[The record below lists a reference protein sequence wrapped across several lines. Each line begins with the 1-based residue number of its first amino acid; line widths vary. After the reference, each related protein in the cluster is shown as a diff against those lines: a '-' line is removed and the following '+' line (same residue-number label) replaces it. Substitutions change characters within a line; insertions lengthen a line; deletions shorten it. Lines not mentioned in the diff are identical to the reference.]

1 MTNAWT
7 SDELSAI
14 AAAREL
20 EIQSLRPDG
29 TLRKPVTIWVVRQ
42 GDDLCVRSW
51 RGPRAAW
58 FRGAHDQYE
67 GHIRAGAVDKDVT
80 FIDTLEQPVNAA
92 IDVAYR
98 AKYSDSR
105 YATPMVTEPARSTT
119 IMLVP
124 R

>member
-1 MTNAWT
+1 MTETWT
-7 SDELSAI
+7 GDELSAI

-42 GDDLCVRSW
+42 QDDLYVRSW
-51 RGPRAAW
+51 RGPGSAW
-58 FRGAHDQYE
+58 FRSVRDRHE
-67 GHIRAGAVDKDVT
+67 GHIRAGGVEKDVT
-80 FIDTLEQPVNAA
+80 FVETHEKPVNAA

-98 AKYSDSR
+98 AKYGDSR
-105 YATPMVTEPARSTT
+105 FATPMVTEPARSTT
-119 IMLVP
+119 LRIVP